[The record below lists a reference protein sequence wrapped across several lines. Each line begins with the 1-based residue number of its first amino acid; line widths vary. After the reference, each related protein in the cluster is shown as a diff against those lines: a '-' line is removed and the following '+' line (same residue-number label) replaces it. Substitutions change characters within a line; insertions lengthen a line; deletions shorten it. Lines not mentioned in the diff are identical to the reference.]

1 MVEQF
6 GVGTPDDWVERN
18 VYTKFKN
25 LGILLLL
32 LANIAI
38 FSWWGILIWGIQMLW
53 IPFWAAGVINGVAH
67 YVGYRNYDT
76 KENSHNILPW
86 GILIGGE
93 ELHNN
98 HHQFPASAKFERTA
112 TEFDIGWFWIEA
124 LKTVG
129 LATVKK
135 PSEKG

>member
-1 MVEQF
+1 
-6 GVGTPDDWVERN
+6 
-18 VYTKFKN
+18 
-25 LGILLLL
+25 
-32 LANIAI
+32 
-38 FSWWGILIWGIQMLW
+38 
-53 IPFWAAGVINGVAH
+53 
-67 YVGYRNYDT
+67 
-76 KENSHNILPW
+76 LPW

-98 HHQFPASAKFERTA
+98 HHQFPASAKFERIA

-124 LKTVG
+124 LETVG